1 MADACNLEWSFA
13 NTKSSTSALAGIVT
27 FEKISS
33 EIIPSSQLPRQLPLY
48 NLSIVSS

>member
-13 NTKSSTSALAGIVT
+13 NTKSSTSVLAGIVS

-33 EIIPSSQLPRQLPLY
+33 EIMGTMPSATNRKCNVFSY
-48 NLSIVSS
+48 